1 MNLGDTETLHRGA
14 SGVDLFGFRDGGL
27 RLLSYEL
34 SSETFC
40 HRAFAY
46 YQVYSLALVQHCVS
60 LESALVQTTPLS
72 IDGLG
77 PLGLNCRIFTLWPIS
92 NRLLSHADEGYGRV
106 LNQILSS
113 VLNQYSK

>member
-14 SGVDLFGFRDGGL
+14 SGVDLFGFRDGRL

-40 HRAFAY
+40 CRAFA
-46 YQVYSLALVQHCVS
+46 YQVYSLAPVQHCVS

-77 PLGLNCRIFTLWPIS
+77 PLGFNCRIFTLWPIS
-92 NRLLSHADEGYGRV
+92 NCLISHADESYGRV